1 MIRAFLA
8 VPVPGEVRATLEA
21 AQAGLPAGRPVAP
34 ENFHVT
40 LVFLGEHPEPVIEDL
55 HLALEAL
62 SAPRFALTLNGV
74 GLFGGGSPRLMHAA
88 VEPEPELKHLRR
100 KAARAAREAGIEVP
114 SKKFTPHVTL
124 ARFPKEMPAEDI
136 AAIHGFVAR
145 RMHLKA
151 GPFPVERF
159 ALYRST
165 LGRNGAIYEE
175 LADYPLG
182 QAA

>member
-8 VPVPGEVRATLEA
+8 VPVPAGVRAALEA

-34 ENFHVT
+34 ENLHLT

-55 HLALEAL
+55 HFVLENL
-62 SAPRFALTLNGV
+62 SAPEFELALAGV
-74 GLFGGGSPRLMHAA
+74 GLFGGATPRALYAA
-88 VEPEPELKHLRR
+88 VTPEPGLSHLRR
-100 KAARAAREAGIEVP
+100 KLAQAARESGIEVP
-114 SKKFTPHVTL
+114 SKRYTPHVTL
-124 ARFPKEMPAEDI
+124 ARFPREMPPEDV

-145 RMHLKA
+145 RMGLAA
-151 GPFPVERF
+151 GPFAAERF
-159 ALYRST
+159 VLYRST
-165 LGRNGAIYEE
+165 LGRNGPIYQA